1 MCFFLWLAEEEP
13 APGGFLS
20 YTAAAPPPPQPV
32 VTSQHQPPT
41 QPPSRPAYN
50 QHVSNGGPASH
61 VPLDQPDDYKEYQKR
76 VWVAGYIKLWQWNWW
91 QSVIIL
97 SCFRAGTR
105 EVHNK
110 LEKNRRAHLKE
121 CFELLKRQLP
131 VSQDEKKS
139 SNLSILHSALRYIQ
153 VILDLSHSCPW
164 GYVPVKARGAAL
176 GGVAMHP
183 AWHVH
188 FIYVTVYKGGTVF
201 SSSNDD
207 KADCWSY
214 RRGERQNCTPKWFSH
229 SVEMISN

>member
-1 MCFFLWLAEEEP
+1 MCFFFVCFAEEEP
-13 APGGFLS
+13 ATGGFVS

-41 QPPSRPAYN
+41 QSPSRPAYN

-61 VPLDQPDDYKEYQKR
+61 VPPDQPDDYKEYQKR
-76 VWVAGYIKLWQWNWW
+76 VWVAVCVTLWRWSWW
-91 QSVIIL
+91 LSVIIL
-97 SCFRAGTR
+97 PCFRAGTR

-153 VILDLSHSCPW
+153 VTLDFSRSS
-164 GYVPVKARGAAL
+164 GVPEATCQRKHVALRGAAL
-176 GGVAMHP
+176 P
-183 AWHVH
+183 C
-188 FIYVTVYKGGTVF
+188 I
-201 SSSNDD
+201 
-207 KADCWSY
+207 
-214 RRGERQNCTPKWFSH
+214 RRGIFISFMSPCTRRYCVLQW
-229 SVEMISN
+229 